1 VHQLSYTLQPMGHPM
16 TAIKLSQKHDEWGI
30 LYKHNLI
37 FGWLIEMFVSCKT
50 MLPAI
55 TRFLDHS

>member
-1 VHQLSYTLQPMGHPM
+1 VCVGVQQLSCGLQPMEHPM

-37 FGWLIEMFVSCKT
+37 FGWLIEMFVCCKT
-50 MLPAI
+50 MLPPI
-55 TRFLDHS
+55 T